1 MLNEYFRCRTCGKR
15 FEAEQIDMTCP
26 NCGSRYLTFED
37 DEDDYIVDDFDI
49 EEEEEDEGL

>member
-1 MLNEYFRCRTCGKR
+1 MLNEYFRCRACGKR

-37 DEDDYIVDDFDI
+37 DEDDYIVDDFDMK
-49 EEEEEDEGL
+49 EGEVDEGL